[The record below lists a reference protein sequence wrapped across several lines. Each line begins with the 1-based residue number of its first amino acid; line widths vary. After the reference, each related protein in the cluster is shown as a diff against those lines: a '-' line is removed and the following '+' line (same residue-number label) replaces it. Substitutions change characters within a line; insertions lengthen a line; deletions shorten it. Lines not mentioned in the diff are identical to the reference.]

1 MSTNEQLRISNNN
14 DNSNNKNNNKNNND
28 DCFFDK
34 LEKTVINNSTKPLSV
49 GKVINII
56 NLYVLKSLCK
66 IDKFKVLVY
75 IIYFLIYFILYYSI
89 IIPRVFNP
97 FNPSNKKPYITAIIV
112 LDVFYFIGLI
122 CLLGY
127 YFKNINNKNIMT
139 DKFKIIATL
148 LPILVTG
155 ILVAFNVYVYN
166 EYLVKMSEST
176 VTRVIYGIIAG
187 IFYIIFLGLFT
198 YNINSPVNIE
208 FFLSLQILVL
218 FFVEY
223 ILTTKYSMM
232 NIYKNLKNDD
242 FSTIT
247 TTCFASGTIENYSSS
262 DSTNNQLVS
271 IATQYGENYL
281 KTIGNIPV
289 AFLNSTTNEYQ
300 DLVLADFYYPGS
312 YYSYLAN
319 SPLNGTPNLDALKI
333 ALTDFKCRI
342 IHLDVYSNSSDPY
355 DPKAKPVIRCENMS
369 DNAKSLSFSKTMGLI
384 NKYAWINNDPN
395 NLSYPL
401 FLYLNFNFNND
412 NINIYMRIY
421 ETLLKVFSKYFIDK
435 KYSFSGRNS
444 TFSVSLA
451 KMREALGKIIIV
463 SNVYPTKTALDE
475 LINASTNGLNNN
487 FTINEY
493 KADYIKFPN
502 TGVSQDNDKNTLLNN
517 SKSKINLYYSVPNI
531 IYKNDNQAKAGLFNP
546 SFQDCAQ
553 YGIQSTLMY
562 VFTPDDN
569 LNKWVQFFKNKND
582 LNPVLKDELLRSVNV
597 QQEQIQQ
604 QNPVVGLQNSQ
615 KYCVVPGLI
624 STQKSNLSNKNVNG
638 SCNKQ

>member
-1 MSTNEQLRISNNN
+1 MSTPERI
-14 DNSNNKNNNKNNND
+14 NSNINNNND
-28 DCFFDK
+28 DCIFIE
-34 LEKTVINNSTKPLSV
+34 LEKNVTNNINKPLSI
-49 GKVINII
+49 GKIMNII
-56 NLYVLKSLCK
+56 ILYTLKLLCK

-97 FNPSNKKPYITAIIV
+97 FNPTNKKPYITAIIV

-127 YFKNINNKNIMT
+127 YFKNINNKNINT
-139 DKFKIIATL
+139 DKFKIITTL
-148 LPILVTG
+148 LPILITG
-155 ILVAFNVYVYN
+155 ILVAFNVYIYN
-166 EYLVKMSEST
+166 EYLVKMSESS
-176 VTRVIYGIIAG
+176 VTKVIYGIIVG
-187 IFYIIFLGLFT
+187 IFNIMFLGLFT

-208 FFLSLQILVL
+208 FFLSLQILLL

-223 ILTTKYSMM
+223 ILTTKYSIM
-232 NIYKNLKNDD
+232 NIYNHLRNDD
-242 FSTIT
+242 FTTIT
-247 TTCFASGTIENYSSS
+247 TTCFESGAIENYSSS
-262 DSTNNQLVS
+262 DSTNNQLDA
-271 IATQYGENYL
+271 IASQYGDNYL
-281 KTIGNIPV
+281 KTIGNIPI
-289 AFLNSTTNEYQ
+289 AFLNSNTNDYQ

-312 YYSYLAN
+312 YYSYLSN

-342 IHLDVYSNSSDPY
+342 IHLDVYSDSSDPY
-355 DPKAKPVIRCENMS
+355 DSNANPVIRCENMS
-369 DNAKSLSFSKTMGLI
+369 DNAKSLSFSETIGLI

-421 ETLLKVFSKYFIDK
+421 ESLLKVFSKYFIDK

-444 TFSVSLA
+444 TFSISLA
-451 KMREALGKIIIV
+451 KISEALGKIIIV

-493 KADYIKFPN
+493 KENYIKFPS
-502 TGVSQDNDKNTLLNN
+502 TGISQDNDKNVLLNN

-531 IYKNDNQAKAGLFNP
+531 KYKNNNQAKAGLFNP

-569 LNKWVQFFKNKND
+569 LNKWLQFFKNKNN
-582 LNPVLKDELLRSVNV
+582 LNPVLKDELLRSLSI
-597 QQEQIQQ
+597 QEDPIKQ
-604 QNPVVGLQNSQ
+604 QNPVVGLQNPQ

-624 STQKSNLSNKNVNG
+624 STEKSNLSSKNTNV
-638 SCNKQ
+638 SCN

>member
-1 MSTNEQLRISNNN
+1 MSTPERI
-14 DNSNNKNNNKNNND
+14 NSNNYNNKKNNND
-28 DCFFDK
+28 DCTFDE
-34 LEKTVINNSTKPLSV
+34 LEKKVSNNSDEIFSI
-49 GKVINII
+49 GKIMNII
-56 NLYVLKSLCK
+56 ILYTLKLICK

-75 IIYFLIYFILYYSI
+75 IIYFLIYFMLYYSI
-89 IIPRVFNP
+89 IIPKIFNP
-97 FNPSNKKPYITAIIV
+97 FNPTNKKPYIITIIL
-112 LDVFYFIGLI
+112 LDVLYFIGLI
-122 CLLGY
+122 WLLVY
-127 YFKNINNKNIMT
+127 YFKNMNNKDINT
-139 DKFKIIATL
+139 DKFKIITTL
-148 LPILVTG
+148 LPILITG
-155 ILVAFNVYVYN
+155 ILVAFNIYIYN
-166 EYLVKMSEST
+166 EYLVKISESNIT
-176 VTRVIYGIIAG
+176 KVIYGIISG

-198 YNINSPVNIE
+198 YNINSNVNIE
-208 FFLSLQILVL
+208 FFLSLQIFLL
-218 FFVEY
+218 FFIEY
-223 ILTTKYSMM
+223 LLTTKFSIM
-232 NIYKNLKNDD
+232 NIYKNLQNDD

-247 TTCFASGTIENYSSS
+247 TTCFSSGNVENYSSS
-262 DSTNNQLVS
+262 DSTNNQLEA
-271 IATQYGENYL
+271 IATQYGDNYL
-281 KTIGNIPV
+281 KTIGNIPI
-289 AFLNSTTNEYQ
+289 AFLNSNTNEYQ

-342 IHLDVYSNSSDPY
+342 IHLDVYSDSSDPY
-355 DPKAKPVIRCENMS
+355 DPKANPVIRCETMS
-369 DNAKSLSFSKTMGLI
+369 SNAKSLSFSETIGLI

-401 FLYLNFNFNND
+401 FLYLNFNFDND

-451 KMREALGKIIIV
+451 KMSEALGKIIIV

-487 FTINEY
+487 FNINEY
-493 KADYIKFPN
+493 KANYIKFPS

-531 IYKNDNQAKAGLFNP
+531 AYKNNNQAKAGLFNP

-553 YGIQSTLMY
+553 YGIQGTLMY

-569 LNKWVQFFKNKND
+569 LNKWVQFFKNKNNS
-582 LNPVLKDELLRSVNV
+582 NPVLKDELLRSVSV
-597 QQEQIQQ
+597 QQEPIQE
-604 QNPVVGLQNSQ
+604 QNPVVGLQNPQ

-624 STQKSNLSNKNVNG
+624 STQKSNLSSKSTNV
-638 SCNKQ
+638 SCN

>member
-1 MSTNEQLRISNNN
+1 MSTNQPRINNN
-14 DNSNNKNNNKNNND
+14 NNIKNNKND
-28 DCFFDK
+28 DCIFDE
-34 LEKTVINNSTKPLSV
+34 LEKKVNNNSTKPLSF
-49 GKVINII
+49 GKVMNII

-66 IDKFKVLVY
+66 IDKFKVIIY

-89 IIPRVFNP
+89 IIPKVFNP
-97 FNPSNKKPYITAIIV
+97 FNPSNKKPYITTIIV

-122 CLLGY
+122 CLFVY
-127 YFKNINNKNIMT
+127 YFKNMNNIT
-139 DKFKIIATL
+139 DKFKIIVTL
-148 LPILVTG
+148 LPILITG
-155 ILVAFNVYVYN
+155 ILVAFNVYIYN
-166 EYLVKMSEST
+166 EYLVKVSDST
-176 VTRVIYGIIAG
+176 IIKFIYGIIAG

-198 YNINSPVNIE
+198 YNINIDVNIE

-223 ILTTKYSMM
+223 IITTKYSMT

-262 DSTNNQLVS
+262 DSTSNQLES
-271 IATQYGENYL
+271 IASQYGDSYL

-333 ALTDFKCRI
+333 ALTDFKCRV

-369 DNAKSLSFSKTMGLI
+369 ENAIPLKFSETMGLI
-384 NKYAWINNDPN
+384 NKYAWTNNDPN

-444 TFSVSLA
+444 TFLVSLA
-451 KMREALGKIIIV
+451 KMREALGKIIII

-487 FTINEY
+487 FTLNEY

-517 SKSKINLYYSVPNI
+517 SKTKINLYYSVPNI
-531 IYKNDNQAKAGLFNP
+531 AYKNDNQAKAGLFNP

-604 QNPVVGLQNSQ
+604 QNPVAGLQNPQ

-624 STQKSNLSNKNVNG
+624 STQKSNLSDKSVNK
-638 SCNKQ
+638 SCK

>member
-1 MSTNEQLRISNNN
+1 MSTPERINSNINN
-14 DNSNNKNNNKNNND
+14 DND
-28 DCFFDK
+28 DCIFTE
-34 LEKTVINNSTKPLSV
+34 LEKNVTNNINKPFSI
-49 GKVINII
+49 GKVMNII
-56 NLYVLKSLCK
+56 ILYTLKLLCK
-66 IDKFKVLVY
+66 IDKFKVLLY

-97 FNPSNKKPYITAIIV
+97 FNPTNKKPYIITIIV

-122 CLLGY
+122 WLLVY
-127 YFKNINNKNIMT
+127 YFKNINNKNINT
-139 DKFKIIATL
+139 DKFKIITTL
-148 LPILVTG
+148 LPILITG
-155 ILVAFNVYVYN
+155 ILVAFNVYIYN
-166 EYLVKMSEST
+166 EYLVKMSESS
-176 VTRVIYGIIAG
+176 VTKAIYGIISG

-198 YNINSPVNIE
+198 YNINSDVNIE
-208 FFLSLQILVL
+208 FFLSLQILLL
-218 FFVEY
+218 FFIEY
-223 ILTTKYSMM
+223 LLTTKFSIM
-232 NIYKNLKNDD
+232 NIYKNLQNDD

-247 TTCFASGTIENYSSS
+247 TTCFSSGNVENYSSS
-262 DSTNNQLVS
+262 DSTNNQLEA
-271 IATQYGENYL
+271 IATQYGDNYL
-281 KTIGNIPV
+281 KTIGNIPI
-289 AFLNSTTNEYQ
+289 AFLNRNTNEYQ
-300 DLVLADFYYPGS
+300 DLVLSDFYYPGS

-319 SPLNGTPNLDALKI
+319 SPLNGTPNLDALKM

-342 IHLDVYSNSSDPY
+342 IHLDVYSDSSDPY
-355 DPKAKPVIRCENMS
+355 DPNANPVIRCENMS
-369 DNAKSLSFSKTMGLI
+369 SNAKSLSFSETMGLI

-401 FLYLNFNFNND
+401 FLYLNFNFDND

-451 KMREALGKIIIV
+451 KMSEALGKIIIV

-493 KADYIKFPN
+493 KANYIKFPI
-502 TGVSQDNDKNTLLNN
+502 TGISQDNDKTILLNT
-517 SKSKINLYYSVPNI
+517 SKSNINLYYSVPNI
-531 IYKNDNQAKAGLFNP
+531 AYKNNNQAKAGLFNP

-553 YGIQSTLMY
+553 YGIQGTLMY

-582 LNPVLKDELLRSVNV
+582 SNPVLKDELLRSVSV
-597 QQEQIQQ
+597 QQDPIQQ
-604 QNPVVGLQNSQ
+604 QNPVVGLQNPQ

-624 STQKSNLSNKNVNG
+624 STQKSNLSSKSTNV
-638 SCNKQ
+638 SCN

>member
-1 MSTNEQLRISNNN
+1 MSTPERINSNIKNNN
-14 DNSNNKNNNKNNND
+14 DND
-28 DCFFDK
+28 DCIFTE
-34 LEKTVINNSTKPLSV
+34 LEKNVTNDINKPLSI
-49 GKVINII
+49 GKVMNII
-56 NLYVLKSLCK
+56 ILYTLKLLCK

-97 FNPSNKKPYITAIIV
+97 FNPTNKKPYIITIIV

-122 CLLGY
+122 LLLVY
-127 YFKNINNKNIMT
+127 YFKNMNNKNINT
-139 DKFKIIATL
+139 DKFKIITTL
-148 LPILVTG
+148 LPILITG
-155 ILVAFNVYVYN
+155 ILVAFNVYIYN
-166 EYLVKMSEST
+166 EYLVKMSESPIT
-176 VTRVIYGIIAG
+176 KAIYGIIAG

-198 YNINSPVNIE
+198 YNINSDINIE
-208 FFLSLQILVL
+208 FFLSLQILLL

-223 ILTTKYSMM
+223 ILTTKYSIK
-232 NIYKNLKNDD
+232 NIYNHLKNDD

-247 TTCFASGTIENYSSS
+247 TTCFSSGTIENYSSS
-262 DSTNNQLVS
+262 DSTNNQLEA

-281 KTIGNIPV
+281 KTIGNIPI
-289 AFLNSTTNEYQ
+289 AFLNSNTNEYQ

-342 IHLDVYSNSSDPY
+342 IHLDVYSDSSDPY
-355 DPKAKPVIRCENMS
+355 DPNSNPVIRCENMS
-369 DNAKSLSFSKTMGLI
+369 DNAKSLSFSETMGLI

-401 FLYLNFNFNND
+401 FLYLNFNFDND

-451 KMREALGKIIIV
+451 KMSEALGKIIIV

-487 FTINEY
+487 FTLNEY
-493 KADYIKFPN
+493 KENYIKFPI
-502 TGVSQDNDKNTLLNN
+502 TGVSQDNNKNILLNT
-517 SKSKINLYYSVPNI
+517 SKSNINLYYSVPNI
-531 IYKNDNQAKAGLFNP
+531 AYKNNNQAKAGVFNP

-553 YGIQSTLMY
+553 YGIQGTLMY

-582 LNPVLKDELLRSVNV
+582 LNPVLKDELLRSVSV
-597 QQEQIQQ
+597 QQEPIQQ
-604 QNPVVGLQNSQ
+604 QNPVVGLQNPQ

-624 STQKSNLSNKNVNG
+624 STKKSNLSSKSTNV
-638 SCNKQ
+638 SCN

>member
-1 MSTNEQLRISNNN
+1 MSTPQRIN
-14 DNSNNKNNNKNNND
+14 DNYDNNKNKND

-34 LEKTVINNSTKPLSV
+34 LEKIPINGYNKESVVGQVINI
-49 GKVINII
+49 INII
-56 NLYVLKSLCK
+56 NLYVLKTLCK
-66 IDKFKVLVY
+66 IDKFKILVY

-97 FNPSNKKPYITAIIV
+97 FNPSNKKPYIIAIIV

-122 CLLGY
+122 SLLSY
-127 YFKNINNKNIMT
+127 YFKNMNNKNINT
-139 DKFKIIATL
+139 NKFKIIVTL

-155 ILVAFNVYVYN
+155 ILVAFNVYIYN
-166 EYLVKMSEST
+166 EYLVKMSESKIT
-176 VTRVIYGIIAG
+176 KAIYGIIVG

-198 YNINSPVNIE
+198 YNINSEVNIE
-208 FFLSLQILVL
+208 FFLSLQILLL
-218 FFVEY
+218 FFIEY

-247 TTCFASGTIENYSSS
+247 TTCFSSGAIEDY
-262 DSTNNQLVS
+262 STNNQLEA
-271 IATQYGENYL
+271 IATQYGDNYL
-281 KTIGNIPV
+281 KTIGNIPI
-289 AFLNSTTNEYQ
+289 AFLNKNTNEYQ

-319 SPLNGTPNLDALKI
+319 SPLNGTPNLDALQK

-342 IHLDVYSNSSDPY
+342 IHLDVYSDSSDPY
-355 DPKAKPVIRCENMS
+355 DPNANPVIRCETMS
-369 DNAKSLSFSKTMGLI
+369 DNAKALSFDDTIGLI

-401 FLYLNFNFNND
+401 FLYLNFNFDND

-451 KMREALGKIIIV
+451 KMRESLGKIIIV

-493 KADYIKFPN
+493 KANYIKFPS

-517 SKSKINLYYSVPNI
+517 SKSNINLYYSVPNI
-531 IYKNDNQAKAGLFNP
+531 KYKNDNQDKAGLFNP

-553 YGIQSTLMY
+553 YGIQGTLMY

-582 LNPVLKDELLRSVNV
+582 LNPVLKDELLRSVSV
-597 QQEQIQQ
+597 QQDTIQQ
-604 QNPVVGLQNSQ
+604 QNPVVGLQNPQ

-624 STQKSNLSNKNVNG
+624 STQKSNLSGKSTNV
-638 SCNKQ
+638 SCN

>member
-1 MSTNEQLRISNNN
+1 MNTSKSNIK
-14 DNSNNKNNNKNNND
+14 SNNND
-28 DCFFDK
+28 DCVFDE
-34 LEKTVINNSTKPLSV
+34 LEKNVINNSTKPLSFR
-49 GKVINII
+49 KVMNIVI
-56 NLYVLKSLCK
+56 LYVLKLLCK

-89 IIPRVFNP
+89 IIPKVFNP
-97 FNPSNKKPYITAIIV
+97 FNPSNKKPYIITIIV

-122 CLLGY
+122 CLLVY
-127 YFKNINNKNIMT
+127 YFKNMNNKNINT
-139 DKFKIIATL
+139 NKFKIIATL
-148 LPILVTG
+148 LPILITG
-155 ILVAFNVYVYN
+155 ILVAFNVYIYN
-166 EYLVKMSEST
+166 EYLVKMSESKIT
-176 VTRVIYGIIAG
+176 KVIYGIISG

-198 YNINSPVNIE
+198 FNINNEVNIE
-208 FFLSLQILVL
+208 FFLSLQILLL
-218 FFVEY
+218 FFIEY
-223 ILTTKYSMM
+223 LLTTKYSIM
-232 NIYKNLKNDD
+232 NIYKNLKNDN

-247 TTCFASGTIENYSSS
+247 TTCFSSGAIENYSSS
-262 DSTNNQLVS
+262 DSTNNQLES
-271 IATQYGENYL
+271 IATQYGDSYL
-281 KTIGNIPV
+281 KTIGNIPI
-289 AFLNSTTNEYQ
+289 AFLNKNSNEYQ

-342 IHLDVYSNSSDPY
+342 IHLDVYSDSSDPY

-369 DNAKSLSFSKTMGLI
+369 ENAKSLSFSETMGLI

-412 NINIYMRIY
+412 NVNIYMKIY
-421 ETLLKVFSKYFIDK
+421 EILLKVFSKYFIDK

-451 KMREALGKIIIV
+451 KMRESLGKIIIV

-493 KADYIKFPN
+493 KENYIKFPS
-502 TGVSQDNDKNTLLNN
+502 TGISQDNDKNILLNN
-517 SKSKINLYYSVPNI
+517 SKSKINLYHSIPNI
-531 IYKNDNQAKAGLFNP
+531 IYKNDNQDKAGLFNP

-569 LNKWVQFFKNKND
+569 LNKWVQFFKNKNNF
-582 LNPVLKDELLRSVNV
+582 NPVLKDELLRSVNV
-597 QQEQIQQ
+597 KQEQIQE
-604 QNPVVGLQNSQ
+604 QNPVVGLQNPQ

-624 STQKSNLSNKNVNG
+624 STQKSNLSSKTANG
-638 SCNKQ
+638 SCNN